1 MPGESIVVKITADD
15 GYSEVMK
22 KLSAVTKA
30 FDKDVDE
37 LEDALVSLSKQKA
50 PLNAALKA
58 AQKELAAATK
68 QFNEIKDEAS
78 GLRLELAQA
87 QRAAAKTMDS
97 VHFGTL

>member
-50 PLNAALKA
+50 PLKAALKA
-58 AQKELAAATK
+58 AQKELTATTE
-68 QFNEIKDEAS
+68 QFNAS
-78 GLRLELAQA
+78 GDAVSRMTMEM
-87 QRAAAKTMDS
+87 AA
-97 VHFGTL
+97 